1 MLGRLEMDIDD
12 CIKTYWIMSETI
24 FKKKSR
30 LPLSWRGNIK
40 GRFDSAVFEECIRKI
55 LETHGLS
62 EAEPFNDGKDRC
74 KVYAR
79 KYLSVICG

>member
-1 MLGRLEMDIDD
+1 MNIDD
-12 CIKTYWIMSETI
+12 CIKTYQIMSQTI

-30 LPLSWRGNIK
+30 LPLSLRGNLK

-55 LETHGLS
+55 LNEHGLS
-62 EAEPFNDGKDRC
+62 DAEPFNDGKERC

-79 KYLSVICG
+79 NSLPVIYN